1 MYEKAFFL
9 DVIAPDR
16 SIYRD
21 EATSLSAPGTN
32 GGFQILYNHAPFLS
46 TLEVGRMT
54 IKRKDGSDIVIA
66 TSGGFVEVRRNRV
79 VVLVEAAERVD
90 EIDVERARAARERA
104 EKRLHTR
111 GPQIDNARAQL
122 ALLRALNRLRI
133 AGKA

>member
-9 DVIAPDR
+9 EVITPDR
-16 SIYRD
+16 SIFRG

-32 GGFQILYNHAPFLS
+32 GGFQILYDHAPFLS

-54 IKRKDGSDIVIA
+54 IKNTDGSDFVIA

-79 VVLVEAAERVD
+79 VVLVEAAERAD

-104 EKRLHTR
+104 EQRLHMR
-111 GPQIDNARAQL
+111 DIQIDLARAEL
-122 ALLRALNRLRI
+122 ALMRARNRLRV